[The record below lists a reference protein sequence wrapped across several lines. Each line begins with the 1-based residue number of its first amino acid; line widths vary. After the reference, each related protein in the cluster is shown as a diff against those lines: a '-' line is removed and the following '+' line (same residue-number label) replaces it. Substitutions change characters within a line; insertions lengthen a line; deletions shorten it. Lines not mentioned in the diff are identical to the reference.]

1 MYEYKWKST
10 INNFTHVYF
19 KRSKRRILERNNNRN
34 ERSFRRGESRFVPKR
49 KSRYQFRTRQK
60 DAEDTTTTT
69 SAPPAAGE
77 ATAARRR
84 FTPSSRNKSK
94 YRLNIN
100 TKVTNTGGTCHMEN
114 VYYSQPLSS
123 VTSVSPEPAAT
134 SIRPTPSVARL
145 EEPGRGEGSLL
156 TLDTFPLVISS
167 IDGDHAGEDTQYNVV
182 HFSTAA
188 ELLRVENYI

>member
-69 SAPPAAGE
+69 SAPPATGE
-77 ATAARRR
+77 AAAARRR

-114 VYYSQPLSS
+114 V
-123 VTSVSPEPAAT
+123 
-134 SIRPTPSVARL
+134 
-145 EEPGRGEGSLL
+145 
-156 TLDTFPLVISS
+156 
-167 IDGDHAGEDTQYNVV
+167 
-182 HFSTAA
+182 
-188 ELLRVENYI
+188 